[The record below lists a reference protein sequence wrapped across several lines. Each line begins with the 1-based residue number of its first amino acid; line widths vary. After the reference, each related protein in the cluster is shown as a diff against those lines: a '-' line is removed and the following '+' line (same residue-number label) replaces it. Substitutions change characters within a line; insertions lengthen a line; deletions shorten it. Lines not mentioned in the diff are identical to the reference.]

1 MAVHDVTI
9 QSNESWTLFVIKVSE
24 VMGCSHN
31 TMPLLG
37 YIPSW
42 KPARGKP
49 VPKILDGLETL
60 AKLIKECHDYII
72 EQKSKN
78 KGKGVVKAWNIQLM
92 DLFKAEID
100 SGKVRSFIVV
110 LAWKVLTGPNDR
122 AQQRL
127 KLQPPFLNPLTPQRH
142 VSTSS

>member
-1 MAVHDVTI
+1 MRSGCPWCYHPVKQVMDSVHN
-9 QSNESWTLFVIKVSE
+9 QSQWGNGVLT
-24 VMGCSHN
+24 HN
-31 TMPLLG
+31 MMPSLG

-42 KPARGKP
+42 KPAQGKP

-72 EQKSKN
+72 KQKSKN
-78 KGKGVVKAWNIQLM
+78 KGKDVVKSLEHLANGTCSRLRQTL
-92 DLFKAEID
+92 E
-100 SGKVRSFIVV
+100 RYTV
-110 LAWKVLTGPNDR
+110 LAWKVLTGLNDR

-142 VSTSS
+142 ASTSS